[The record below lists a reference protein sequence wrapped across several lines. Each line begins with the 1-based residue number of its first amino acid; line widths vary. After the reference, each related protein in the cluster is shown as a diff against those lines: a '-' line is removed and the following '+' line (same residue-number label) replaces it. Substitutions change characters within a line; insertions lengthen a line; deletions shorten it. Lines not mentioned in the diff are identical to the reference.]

1 MTSEF
6 GLVWSAPTVQNT
18 KDGVRNL
25 RTATPTD
32 EFWSVW
38 RRSKEGLKSKGYSVS
53 KLVTG
58 GEWQVCHWQ
67 VPTASPA
74 AAQITPLE
82 RPVALTRPEGLLD
95 YQRPAVAA
103 IVRSLRQY
111 GHAIDASDTG
121 TGPSGPLHGHVP

>member
-6 GLVWSAPTVQNT
+6 GLQWSAPTVQNT

-25 RTATPTD
+25 RTATPTE
-32 EFWSVW
+32 EFWAVW

-74 AAQITPLE
+74 ASQITPLE
-82 RPVALTRPEGLLD
+82 RPVALSHQCLSALCGIRTVG
-95 YQRPAVAA
+95 
-103 IVRSLRQY
+103 
-111 GHAIDASDTG
+111 
-121 TGPSGPLHGHVP
+121 